1 MATVNNT
8 STANG
13 IDYSTYNVQ
22 TNTAKSN
29 AQDIQDRFLKLLTTQ
44 LKTQDPSNPMDNA
57 QMTSQMAQISTVSG
71 LENVNASVKALTD
84 NQNASQS
91 LLATLMI
98 GRSALVNSGS
108 VNLSG
113 GAAKAV
119 VDFPQSVTEA
129 TVTIRNASGTVL
141 NEMKLGGQKTGQMTL
156 SWDGK
161 DAKGVA
167 VADGDYAISIKAS
180 NGATAVDARVL
191 SPTRISS
198 VAIDKGVASLVLD
211 NGKKMSMSD
220 IAQII

>member
-71 LENVNASVKALTD
+71 LENVNASVKTLTD

-108 VNLSG
+108 VNLAS

-129 TVTIRNASGTVL
+129 TVTISNSSGTVL
-141 NEMKLGGQKTGQMTL
+141 NEMKLGAQKTGQLTL
-156 SWDGK
+156 NWDGK
-161 DAKGVA
+161 NAQGA
-167 VADGDYAISIKAS
+167 VMADGDYAISIKAS